1 MKEYIDRQVE
11 IRNRAWEE
19 AKSILD
25 KATAEKRDLSAEENQ
40 TYERI
45 AKELDERGQAQDP
58 ARNHRDDR
66 AHVEL
71 RVEPVH
77 AR

>member
-11 IRNRAWEE
+11 IRNRAWNE

-25 KATAEKRDLSAEENQ
+25 AATAEKRDLTAEETQ

-45 AKELDERGQAQDP
+45 SKE
-58 ARNHRDDR
+58 
-66 AHVEL
+66 
-71 RVEPVH
+71 
-77 AR
+77 